1 MPVLLYFYI
10 NAKIV
15 IIISTNE
22 MCPKLYKKKG
32 ESMSEYQFFIVDAF
46 TDKIFGGNAAGVVIL
61 GENENFPSDE
71 KMVKL
76 AAELRYSETV
86 FIKPRQGSKEYDF
99 HARYFTPTDEV
110 DLCGHATIG
119 GIYCLNKA
127 VDLNSSSIRLK
138 TKAGIIN
145 VEINGNSVLMDMA
158 PPKHIATFDE
168 YGLLERVYGSM
179 GISVPSEE
187 SISKLKPM
195 SISTGLPDIMLPIPS
210 KNDLDQMVPNM
221 NMISE
226 LSKALE
232 VVGIHAFATS
242 YYNEDCYENETY
254 YNNEP
259 PYERKVFCRNFAPL
273 YGIDEEAATGTSNGA
288 LAYYFYI
295 NGMLSPN
302 GVLNV
307 IQGESMQRPSS
318 ITATLSQASPDVS
331 AHTAR
336 HVPMDAGNSV
346 KIRVGGSAKILA
358 NGTVRL

>member
-86 FIKPRQGSKEYDF
+86 FIKPKQGSDEYDF

-119 GIYCLNKA
+119 GVYCLNKA
-127 VDLNSSSIRLK
+127 IDLNSSSIRLK

-145 VEINGNSVLMDMA
+145 VEISENAVLMDMA

-168 YGLLERVYGSM
+168 YPLLERIYASM
-179 GISVPSEE
+179 GISVPSDE
-187 SISKLKPM
+187 SISTLKPM

-210 KNDLDQMVPNM
+210 KNDLDKMVPNM
-221 NMISE
+221 DMISE
-226 LSKALE
+226 LSKDLE

-242 YYNEDCYENETY
+242 YDNELSS
-254 YNNEP
+254 
-259 PYERKVFCRNFAPL
+259 ERKVFCRNFAPL

-318 ITATLSQASPDVS
+318 ITATLSQTSPDVS

-358 NGTVRL
+358 NGTVCL

>member
-1 MPVLLYFYI
+1 MLVLLYFYI

-15 IIISTNE
+15 IIILANE

-32 ESMSEYQFFIVDAF
+32 EAMSECQFFIVDAF

-86 FIKPRQGSKEYDF
+86 FIKPKQGSNEYDF

-119 GIYCLNKA
+119 GVYCLNKT
-127 VDLNSSSIRLK
+127 VDQKSSSIRLK

-168 YGLLERVYGSM
+168 CGLLEKLYASM
-179 GISVPSEE
+179 GISVPSDE

-210 KNDLDQMVPNM
+210 KNDLDQMVPHM
-221 NMISE
+221 NIISE
-226 LSKALE
+226 LSKELE
-232 VVGIHAFATS
+232 VVGIHAFATN
-242 YYNEDCYENETY
+242 YDNETCY
-254 YNNEP
+254 DNASCSDNELSS
-259 PYERKVFCRNFAPL
+259 ERKVFCRNFAPL

-307 IQGESMQRPSS
+307 IQGESIQRPSS

-358 NGTVRL
+358 NGTVCL

>member
-1 MPVLLYFYI
+1 MY
-10 NAKIV
+10 
-15 IIISTNE
+15 
-22 MCPKLYKKKG
+22 PKLYKQKG
-32 ESMSEYQFFIVDAF
+32 EAMSEHQFFIVDAF
-46 TDKIFGGNAAGVVIL
+46 TDKTFGGNAAGVVIL
-61 GENENFPSDE
+61 DENDNFPSDE

-86 FIKPRQGSKEYDF
+86 FIKPKQGSNEYDF

-119 GIYCLNKA
+119 GVYCLNKT
-127 VDLNSSSIRLK
+127 VDLKSSSIRLK

-145 VEINGNSVLMDMA
+145 VEISENAVLMDMA

-168 YGLLERVYGSM
+168 YPLLERIYASM
-179 GISVPSEE
+179 GISVPSDE

-210 KNDLDQMVPNM
+210 KNDLDKMVPNM
-221 NMISE
+221 DMISE
-226 LSKALE
+226 LSKDLE
-232 VVGIHAFATS
+232 VVGIHAFATN
-242 YYNEDCYENETY
+242 YDNETCYENEACNETC

-259 PYERKVFCRNFAPL
+259 SSERKVFCRNFAPL

-295 NGMLSPN
+295 NGMLAPN

-307 IQGESMQRPSS
+307 IQGESMQRSSS
-318 ITATLSQASPDVS
+318 ITATLSQAPSDVS
-331 AHTAR
+331 VHTACLM
-336 HVPMDAGNSV
+336 PLDARNSV
-346 KIRVGGSAKILA
+346 KIRVGGSAAILA
-358 NGTVRL
+358 KGTVNL

>member
-32 ESMSEYQFFIVDAF
+32 EAMSEYQFFIVDAF

-86 FIKPRQGSKEYDF
+86 FIKPKQGSDEYDF

-119 GIYCLNKA
+119 GVYCLNKA
-127 VDLNSSSIRLK
+127 IDLNSSSIRLK

-145 VEINGNSVLMDMA
+145 VEISENAVLMDMA
-158 PPKHIATFDE
+158 PPQHIATFDE
-168 YGLLERVYGSM
+168 YPLLERIYASM
-179 GISVPSEE
+179 GISVPSDE
-187 SISKLKPM
+187 SISTLKPM

-210 KNDLDQMVPNM
+210 KNDLDKMVPNM
-221 NMISE
+221 DMISE
-226 LSKALE
+226 LSKDLE

-242 YYNEDCYENETY
+242 YDNELSS
-254 YNNEP
+254 
-259 PYERKVFCRNFAPL
+259 EREVFCRNFAPL

-346 KIRVGGSAKILA
+346 KIKVGGSAKILA

>member
-1 MPVLLYFYI
+1 MY
-10 NAKIV
+10 
-15 IIISTNE
+15 
-22 MCPKLYKKKG
+22 PKLYKQKG
-32 ESMSEYQFFIVDAF
+32 EAMSEYQFFIVDAF
-46 TDKIFGGNAAGVVIL
+46 TDKTFGGNAAGVVIL
-61 GENENFPSDE
+61 DENDNFPSDE

-86 FIKPRQGSKEYDF
+86 FIKPKQGSNEYDF

-119 GIYCLNKA
+119 GVYCLNKT
-127 VDLNSSSIRLK
+127 VDLKSSSIRLK

-145 VEINGNSVLMDMA
+145 VEISENAMLMDMA

-168 YGLLERVYGSM
+168 YPLLERIYASM
-179 GISVPSEE
+179 GISVPSDE

-210 KNDLDQMVPNM
+210 KKDLDKMVPNM
-221 NMISE
+221 EMISE
-226 LSKALE
+226 LSKDLE

-242 YYNEDCYENETY
+242 YDNEQSS
-254 YNNEP
+254 
-259 PYERKVFCRNFAPL
+259 ERKVFCRNFAPL

-288 LAYYFYI
+288 LSYYFYI
-295 NGMLSPN
+295 NGMLVPN

-318 ITATLSQASPDVS
+318 ITATLSRVPSDVS
-331 AHTAR
+331 AHTACS
-336 HVPMDAGNSV
+336 VPVDTENSV
-346 KIRVGGSAKILA
+346 KIRVGGSAAILA
-358 NGTVRL
+358 KGTVNL

>member
-1 MPVLLYFYI
+1 MLVLLYFYI

-15 IIISTNE
+15 IIILANE

-32 ESMSEYQFFIVDAF
+32 EAMSECQFFIVDAF

-86 FIKPRQGSKEYDF
+86 FIKPKQGSDEYDF

-119 GIYCLNKA
+119 GVYCLNKA
-127 VDLNSSSIRLK
+127 IDLNSSSIRLK

-145 VEINGNSVLMDMA
+145 VEISENAVLMDMA

-168 YGLLERVYGSM
+168 YPLLERIYASM
-179 GISVPSEE
+179 GISVPSDE
-187 SISKLKPM
+187 SISTLKPM

-210 KNDLDQMVPNM
+210 KNDLDKMVPNM
-221 NMISE
+221 DMISE
-226 LSKALE
+226 LSKDLE

-242 YYNEDCYENETY
+242 YDNELSS
-254 YNNEP
+254 
-259 PYERKVFCRNFAPL
+259 ERKVFCRNFAPL

-288 LAYYFYI
+288 LSYYFYI
-295 NGMLSPN
+295 NEMLSPN

-307 IQGESMQRPSS
+307 IQGESMQRSSS
-318 ITATLSQASPDVS
+318 ITATLSQTSPDVS

-358 NGTVRL
+358 NGTVCL

>member
-86 FIKPRQGSKEYDF
+86 FIKPKQGSDEYDF

-110 DLCGHATIG
+110 DLCGHATISG
-119 GIYCLNKA
+119 VYCLNKT
-127 VDLNSSSIRLK
+127 VDQKSSSIRLK

-158 PPKHIATFDE
+158 PPKHIATFYE
-168 YGLLERVYGSM
+168 CGLLEKLYASM
-179 GISVPSEE
+179 GISVPSDE

-210 KNDLDQMVPNM
+210 KNDLDKMVPNM
-221 NMISE
+221 DMISE
-226 LSKALE
+226 LSKDLE

-242 YYNEDCYENETY
+242 YDNELSS
-254 YNNEP
+254 
-259 PYERKVFCRNFAPL
+259 ERKVFCRNFAPL

-288 LAYYFYI
+288 LSYYFYI
-295 NGMLSPN
+295 NEMLSPN

-307 IQGESMQRPSS
+307 IQGESMQRSSS
-318 ITATLSQASPDVS
+318 ITATLSQAPSEVS
-331 AHTAR
+331 AHTVCS
-336 HVPMDAGNSV
+336 VPVDAGNSV

-358 NGTVRL
+358 NGTVCL

>member
-1 MPVLLYFYI
+1 MAVLLYFYI

-32 ESMSEYQFFIVDAF
+32 EAMSECQFFIVDAF

-86 FIKPRQGSKEYDF
+86 FIKPKQGSDEYDF

-119 GIYCLNKA
+119 GVYCLNKA
-127 VDLNSSSIRLK
+127 IDLNSSSIRLK

-145 VEINGNSVLMDMA
+145 VEISENAVLMDMA

-168 YGLLERVYGSM
+168 YPLLERIYASM
-179 GISVPSEE
+179 GISVPSDE
-187 SISKLKPM
+187 SISRLKPM

-226 LSKALE
+226 LSKDLE

-242 YYNEDCYENETY
+242 YDNELSS
-254 YNNEP
+254 
-259 PYERKVFCRNFAPL
+259 ERKVFCRNFAPL

-288 LAYYFYI
+288 LSYYFYI
-295 NGMLSPN
+295 NEMLSPN

-307 IQGESMQRPSS
+307 IQGESMQRSSS
-318 ITATLSQASPDVS
+318 ITATLSQAPSEVS
-331 AHTAR
+331 AHTVCS
-336 HVPMDAGNSV
+336 VPVDAGNSV

-358 NGTVRL
+358 NGTVCL

>member
-15 IIISTNE
+15 IIILANE
-22 MCPKLYKKKG
+22 MYPKLYKQKG
-32 ESMSEYQFFIVDAF
+32 EAMSFYQFFIVDAF
-46 TDKIFGGNAAGVVIL
+46 TDKTFGGNAAGVVIL
-61 GENENFPSDE
+61 DENDNFPSDE

-86 FIKPRQGSKEYDF
+86 FIKPKQGSNEYDF

-110 DLCGHATIG
+110 DLCGHAAIG
-119 GIYCLNKA
+119 GVYCLNKTA
-127 VDLNSSSIRLK
+127 CLKSSSIRLK

-145 VEINGNSVLMDMA
+145 VEINGNAVLMDMA

-168 YGLLERVYGSM
+168 YPLLERIYASM
-179 GISVPSEE
+179 GISVPSDE

-210 KNDLDQMVPNM
+210 KNDLDKMLPNM
-221 NMISE
+221 DMISE
-226 LSKALE
+226 LSKDLE

-242 YYNEDCYENETY
+242 YDNELS
-254 YNNEP
+254 
-259 PYERKVFCRNFAPL
+259 YERKVFCRNFAPL
-273 YGIDEEAATGTSNGA
+273 YGINEEAATGTSNGA
-288 LAYYFYI
+288 LSYYFYI
-295 NGMLSPN
+295 NEMLAPN

-318 ITATLSQASPDVS
+318 ITATLSQAPSDVS
-331 AHTAR
+331 AHTVCS
-336 HVPMDAGNSV
+336 VPVDTENSV
-346 KIRVGGSAKILA
+346 KIRVGGSAAILA
-358 NGTVRL
+358 KGTVNL

>member
-86 FIKPRQGSKEYDF
+86 FIKPKQGSKEYDF

-119 GIYCLNKA
+119 GIYCLNKT

-226 LSKALE
+226 LSKTLE
-232 VVGIHAFATS
+232 VVGIHAFATNYDNAS
-242 YYNEDCYENETY
+242 CSDNELSS
-254 YNNEP
+254 
-259 PYERKVFCRNFAPL
+259 EREVFCRNFAPL

-358 NGTVRL
+358 NGTVCL

>member
-86 FIKPRQGSKEYDF
+86 FIKPKQGSKEYDF

-210 KNDLDQMVPNM
+210 KNDLDKMVPNM
-221 NMISE
+221 DMISE
-226 LSKALE
+226 LSKDLE

-242 YYNEDCYENETY
+242 YDNELSS
-254 YNNEP
+254 
-259 PYERKVFCRNFAPL
+259 ERKVFCRNFAPL

-288 LAYYFYI
+288 LSYYFYI
-295 NGMLSPN
+295 NEMLSPN

-307 IQGESMQRPSS
+307 IQGESMQRSSS
-318 ITATLSQASPDVS
+318 ITATLSQAPSEVS
-331 AHTAR
+331 AHTVCS
-336 HVPMDAGNSV
+336 VPVDAGNSV

-358 NGTVRL
+358 NGTVCL

>member
-15 IIISTNE
+15 IIISTNK

-86 FIKPRQGSKEYDF
+86 FIKPKQGSDEYDF

-110 DLCGHATIG
+110 DLFGHATIG
-119 GIYCLNKA
+119 GVYCLNKA
-127 VDLNSSSIRLK
+127 IDLNSSSIRLK

-145 VEINGNSVLMDMA
+145 VEISENAVLMDMA
-158 PPKHIATFDE
+158 PPKHIATFYE
-168 YGLLERVYGSM
+168 CGLLEKLYASM
-179 GISVPSEE
+179 GISVPSDE

-195 SISTGLPDIMLPIPS
+195 SISTGLPDIILPIPS

-242 YYNEDCYENETY
+242 YDNELSS
-254 YNNEP
+254 
-259 PYERKVFCRNFAPL
+259 ERKVFCRNFAPL

-295 NGMLSPN
+295 NGMLAPN

-318 ITATLSQASPDVS
+318 ITATLSQVSPDVS

-336 HVPMDAGNSV
+336 PVPMDAGNSV

-358 NGTVRL
+358 NGTVCL

>member
-10 NAKIV
+10 NAKI
-15 IIISTNE
+15 IIIILANE
-22 MCPKLYKKKG
+22 MCPRLYNQKG
-32 ESMSEYQFFIVDAF
+32 EAMSEYQFFIVDVF

-86 FIKPRQGSKEYDF
+86 FIKPKQDSNEYDF

-119 GIYCLNKA
+119 GVYCLNKTA
-127 VDLNSSSIRLK
+127 DLKSSSIRLK

-145 VEINGNSVLMDMA
+145 VEIKGNAVLMDMA
-158 PPKHIATFDE
+158 PPVHIATFDE
-168 YGLLERVYGSM
+168 YGLLEKIYASM
-179 GISVPSEE
+179 GISVPSDE
-187 SISKLKPM
+187 SVSKLKPM

-232 VVGIHAFATS
+232 VVGIHAFSTS
-242 YYNEDCYENETY
+242 YDNELSS
-254 YNNEP
+254 
-259 PYERKVFCRNFAPL
+259 ERKVFCRNFAPL
-273 YGIDEEAATGTSNGA
+273 YSIDEEAATGTSNGA

-295 NGMLSPN
+295 NKMLSPN

-331 AHTAR
+331 AHTAC
-336 HVPMDAGNSV
+336 HVPVNAGNSLKV
-346 KIRVGGSAKILA
+346 RVGGSAKILA
-358 NGTVRL
+358 NGTVHL

>member
-86 FIKPRQGSKEYDF
+86 FIKPKQGSDEYDF

-119 GIYCLNKA
+119 GVYCLNKA
-127 VDLNSSSIRLK
+127 IDLNSSSIRLK

-145 VEINGNSVLMDMA
+145 VEISENAVLMDMA

-168 YGLLERVYGSM
+168 YPLLERIYASM
-179 GISVPSEE
+179 GISVPSDE
-187 SISKLKPM
+187 SISTLKPM

-210 KNDLDQMVPNM
+210 KNDLDKMVPNM
-221 NMISE
+221 DMISE

-242 YYNEDCYENETY
+242 YDNELSS
-254 YNNEP
+254 
-259 PYERKVFCRNFAPL
+259 ERKVFCRNFAPL

-288 LAYYFYI
+288 LSYYFYI
-295 NGMLSPN
+295 NEMLSPN

-307 IQGESMQRPSS
+307 IQGESMQRSSS
-318 ITATLSQASPDVS
+318 ITATLSQAPSEVS

-336 HVPMDAGNSV
+336 PVPMDAGNSV

-358 NGTVRL
+358 NGTVHL

>member
-1 MPVLLYFYI
+1 
-10 NAKIV
+10 
-15 IIISTNE
+15 
-22 MCPKLYKKKG
+22 
-32 ESMSEYQFFIVDAF
+32 MSECQFFIVDAF
-46 TDKIFGGNAAGVVIL
+46 TDKTFGGNATGVVIL
-61 GENENFPSDE
+61 DENDNFPSDE

-86 FIKPRQGSKEYDF
+86 FIKPKQGSEQGSNEYDF

-119 GIYCLNKA
+119 GVYCLNKA
-127 VDLNSSSIRLK
+127 GYIKSSSIRLK

-145 VEINGNSVLMDMA
+145 VEINGNAVLMDMA

-168 YGLLERVYGSM
+168 YGLLEKIYGSM
-179 GISVPSEE
+179 GISVPSDE
-187 SISKLKPM
+187 SVSGLKPM

-210 KNDLDQMVPNM
+210 KNDLDKMVPNM
-221 NMISE
+221 DMISE

-242 YYNEDCYENETY
+242 YDSEPSSD
-254 YNNEP
+254 NEP
-259 PYERKVFCRNFAPL
+259 PYEREVFCRNFAPL

-295 NGMLSPN
+295 NKMLSPN

-318 ITATLSQASPDVS
+318 ITATLSQVPSDVS
-331 AHTAR
+331 AHTAYP
-336 HVPMDAGNSV
+336 VPANAGNNV
-346 KIRVGGSAKILA
+346 KIRVGGSAAILA
-358 NGTVRL
+358 KGTVNL

>member
-86 FIKPRQGSKEYDF
+86 FIKPKQGSKEYDF

-210 KNDLDQMVPNM
+210 KNDLDKMVPNM
-221 NMISE
+221 DMISE

-242 YYNEDCYENETY
+242 YDNELSS
-254 YNNEP
+254 
-259 PYERKVFCRNFAPL
+259 ERKVFCRNFAPL

-288 LAYYFYI
+288 LSYYFYI
-295 NGMLSPN
+295 NEMLSPN

-307 IQGESMQRPSS
+307 IQGESMQRSSS
-318 ITATLSQASPDVS
+318 ITATLSQAPSEVS
-331 AHTAR
+331 AHTVCS
-336 HVPMDAGNSV
+336 VPVDAGNSV

-358 NGTVRL
+358 NGTVCL

>member
-32 ESMSEYQFFIVDAF
+32 EAMSEYQFFIVDAF

-86 FIKPRQGSKEYDF
+86 FIKPKQGSDEYDF

-119 GIYCLNKA
+119 GVYCLNKA
-127 VDLNSSSIRLK
+127 IDLNSSSIRLK

-168 YGLLERVYGSM
+168 YPLLERIYASM
-179 GISVPSEE
+179 GISVPSDE
-187 SISKLKPM
+187 SISTLKPM

-210 KNDLDQMVPNM
+210 KNDLDKMVPNM
-221 NMISE
+221 DMISE
-226 LSKALE
+226 LSKDLE

-242 YYNEDCYENETY
+242 YDNELSS
-254 YNNEP
+254 
-259 PYERKVFCRNFAPL
+259 ERKVFCRNFAPL

-288 LAYYFYI
+288 LSYYFYI
-295 NGMLSPN
+295 NEMLSPN

-307 IQGESMQRPSS
+307 IQGESMQRSSS
-318 ITATLSQASPDVS
+318 ITATLSQAPSEVS
-331 AHTAR
+331 AHTVCS
-336 HVPMDAGNSV
+336 VPVDAGNSV

-358 NGTVRL
+358 NGTVCL